1 MGRRCDVSDKG
12 RLVGFSV
19 SHSNRHTKKVQN
31 PNLQYKRFFDP
42 ETGRIVRLRVSTT
55 ALKTIQKYGLASAL
69 RRYGKKLADL
79 V

>member
-12 RLVGFSV
+12 RLVGYSV
-19 SHSNRHTKKVQN
+19 SHSHRHTKMVQN

-42 ETGRIVRLRVSTT
+42 DSGRTVRLRVSTT

-79 V
+79 I